1 MGQSERGELEEVDR
15 MAIRSAKIK
24 IFCTRGWETP
34 VSDRV
39 RTSFR
44 TKQRDSHFVLLRR
57 NKRPMAVLDNG
68 SKSTLQKVR
77 GRSLHG

>member
-1 MGQSERGELEEVDR
+1 
-15 MAIRSAKIK
+15 MANRSVKIK

-39 RTSFR
+39 RNRTSFR